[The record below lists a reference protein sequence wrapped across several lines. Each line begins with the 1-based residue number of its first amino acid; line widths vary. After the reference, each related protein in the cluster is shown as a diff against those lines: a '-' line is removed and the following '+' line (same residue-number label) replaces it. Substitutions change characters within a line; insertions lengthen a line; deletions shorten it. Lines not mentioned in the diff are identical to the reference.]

1 MIPTQEMNHH
11 VMPMLGM
18 VRCGG
23 WCQRADCPREVTL
36 ADRLL
41 ARLMKLLGRFF
52 FAPTKNIGIFEISS
66 SDFGLLKANFLKL
79 KWMFFFLEVFCYTRH

>member
-52 FAPTKNIGIFEISS
+52 FCTNKKHWHFRNFIFGFWTFES
-66 SDFGLLKANFLKL
+66 K
-79 KWMFFFLEVFCYTRH
+79 FFEA